1 MSGEE
6 AGRAARAGFAEFASA
21 HEGLAVRSAVIVCG
35 DARTGERVAL
45 EALTAVALGWAA
57 AREEGPESALRHEL
71 HRRALAAVERR
82 PQHGPA
88 TGPTPDDDTDV
99 AADADADAD
108 VVEVRRAAVRR
119 ALVGLTPR
127 QRSVA
132 VLTWLEDRHP
142 GDVALV
148 LDRPLTEVHADLAV
162 AQDALE
168 GAALGAGGDDAHPWA
183 LLALVADEVDE
194 PPVAVAAGEAAD
206 RRRRVRRRGALLGG
220 AALVAGVAGAFALGG
235 DPEAPAPRPRPT
247 TSEGDGRL
255 TRVDVAGIGVF
266 LAPVD
271 ESRLPLYPDAPEL
284 ALPQRLGPGTDRPL
298 ELLSAAG
305 SSASVRAAFLVQV
318 EDGRYQPA
326 LFLPRQTPSS
336 LLVPMAPL
344 RPTADTAG
352 AAGVPLG
359 PRTIDTDRHRL
370 VFPQPGAVVVLEVR
384 SARTFRF
391 PVRDE
396 NLVTAGW
403 APDGHTVVAT
413 SSTGRW
419 LVDTRRSTVVRAGG
433 EVVPGWADIGV
444 SGGRPMIRTFSGAG
458 RLLSLRSLDGPEV
471 DTYGE
476 AISNIEGWAC
486 RATFFGASNATLGRM
501 QGLIAAQSDTRP
513 QPRILAAPNDA
524 PLFAYR
530 PLGWGPRDTVLLES
544 RSTGPE
550 GRVRRVL
557 AWDVIEGRMYRVAEV
572 DPPRRDPAAVQ
583 AFTGAWAL

>member
-6 AGRAARAGFAEFASA
+6 AGRAAARAGFAEFASA
-21 HEGLAVRSAVIVCG
+21 HEGLAVRSAVLVCG

-45 EALTAVALGWAA
+45 EALTAVARDWAV
-57 AREEGPESALRHEL
+57 AREEGPEAALRREL
-71 HRRALAAVERR
+71 HHRAVAAAEHHPPHDRDTEPTPGADDEGDAVEARRSAVRQALA
-82 PQHGPA
+82 
-88 TGPTPDDDTDV
+88 T
-99 AADADADAD
+99 
-108 VVEVRRAAVRR
+108 
-119 ALVGLTPR
+119 LTPR

-132 VLTWLEDRHP
+132 VLTWLEDRHS
-142 GDVALV
+142 GDVASV
-148 LDRPLTEVHADLAV
+148 VGRPLDEVHADLDTAE
-162 AQDALE
+162 DALHAASV
-168 GAALGAGGDDAHPWA
+168 GAAGDDARPWA
-183 LLALVADEVDE
+183 LLALVADEVEE
-194 PPVAVAAGEAAD
+194 PPLAAAAED
-206 RRRRVRRRGALLGG
+206 AAARSRRVRRRGALLGG
-220 AALVAGVAGAFALGG
+220 AVVVVGAAAAVALGG
-235 DPEAPAPRPRPT
+235 DPEPPAPRPSPT

-255 TRVDVAGIGVF
+255 TRLEVAGIGVY

-271 ESRLPLYPDAPEL
+271 EELLPPYPDAPEL
-284 ALPQRLGPGTDRPL
+284 ALPGRLGPGPDRPL

-318 EDGRYQPA
+318 EPARYQPV
-326 LFLPRQTPSS
+326 LFLPRQTPDG

-352 AAGVPLG
+352 ARGVPLG

-370 VFPQPGAVVVLEVR
+370 VFPQPGAVVILEVR
-384 SARTFRF
+384 SARTFRI

-419 LVDTRRSTVVRAGG
+419 LVDTRRGTVVRAGG

-458 RLLSLRSLDGPEV
+458 RLLSLRSLDGPEI
-471 DTYGE
+471 DAYGE
-476 AISNIEGWAC
+476 PISNIEGWAC

-501 QGLIAAQSDTRP
+501 QGLMAAQSDVRP

-544 RSTGPE
+544 RSVGRDGP
-550 GRVRRVL
+550 VRRLL
-557 AWDVIEGRMYRVAEV
+557 AWDVIEGRMYRVAEL
-572 DPPRRDPAAVQ
+572 DAVARYSADAQ
-583 AFTGAWAL
+583 PFTGAWAL